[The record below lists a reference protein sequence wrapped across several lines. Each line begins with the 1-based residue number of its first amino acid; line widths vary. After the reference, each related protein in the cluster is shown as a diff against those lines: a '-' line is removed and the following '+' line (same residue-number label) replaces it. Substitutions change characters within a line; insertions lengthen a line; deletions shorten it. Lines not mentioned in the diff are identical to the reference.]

1 MRRTGQTFRTLLGSL
16 TAASKGQNII
26 YECTNT
32 QMAIWTFEK
41 AISIVSQFMEPV
53 SPEPLTLKIGQG
65 TIRFTGKLTQNQYK
79 TMLLTTKHEFVTD
92 Y

>member
-1 MRRTGQTFRTLLGSL
+1 MRRTGQTFRTLLNSL

-32 QMAIWTFEK
+32 QMAKWTFEK
-41 AISIVSQFMEPV
+41 AIKIVAQFMEPV
-53 SPEPLTLKIGQG
+53 SPEPFTLKIGQG
-65 TIRFTGKLTQNQYK
+65 SIAFTGKLNQNQYQ
-79 TMLLTTKHEFVTD
+79 TMLRTTKHKFVTD